1 MRSRPYTSGN
11 NRRGAVIGR
20 DHAGDEA
27 MDKAL
32 VDLAV
37 YLYRRESL
45 DDPADHR
52 EWLRETCAMYE
63 DWLTQTVE
71 IATVSRVV

>member
-1 MRSRPYTSGN
+1 
-11 NRRGAVIGR
+11 
-20 DHAGDEA
+20 

-37 YLYRRESL
+37 YLYRRETL
-45 DDPADHR
+45 DDPAHRPTLMTADHR

-71 IATVSRVV
+71 IAMVSRVE